1 MATTIE
7 WSKERDGAGRYFVRS
22 AADGYRIAGLVIGG
36 RGRWCV
42 ERGGR
47 QWPTVYPSAV
57 AACAAL
63 WDARNYP
70 DAPPMMPAIVWQES
84 ADDWRV
90 LTDGGSSVATIRK
103 TELSAARAAHEMGY
117 RILQTVPLDGPTK
130 HTPRY

>member
-7 WSKERDGAGRYFVRS
+7 WSKERVGAGRYFVRS

-47 QWPTVYPSAV
+47 QWPTVYPSAA

-63 WDARNYP
+63 WDARQMP
-70 DAPPMMPAIVWQES
+70 DAPPTMPAIVWQES

-103 TELSAARAAHEMGY
+103 SESAAAQAAQEMGY
-117 RILQTVPLDGPTK
+117 RILQTVRLAGPVSNL
-130 HTPRY
+130 PSY